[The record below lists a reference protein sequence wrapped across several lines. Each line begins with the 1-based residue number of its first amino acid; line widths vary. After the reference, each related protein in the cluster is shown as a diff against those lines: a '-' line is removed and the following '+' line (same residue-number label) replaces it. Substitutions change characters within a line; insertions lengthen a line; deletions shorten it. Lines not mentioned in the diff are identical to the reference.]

1 MEPTELG
8 PSELL
13 QIMADFIESIE
24 VHYRV
29 VGSMA
34 SMAYGEP
41 RLTID
46 VDMVAELKVE
56 NVAAVIAA
64 FPAPDY
70 YVSEQAAMD
79 AVRRNAQFNIIH
91 LPSGLKVVVIIPPQT
106 EFTASER
113 SRVRKIASVGEYS
126 AWFASP
132 EDVILNKLT
141 YFRISGGASQKHV
154 RDIGGMIKLLG
165 DKLDQ
170 AYIET
175 WAETLGVGSQWQ
187 MVRKRC
193 DEDDR

>member
-1 MEPTELG
+1 MEPTELE
-8 PSELL
+8 PSQLL
-13 QIMADFIESIE
+13 QIMADFFESIG

-41 RLTID
+41 RMTID
-46 VDMVAELKVE
+46 VDIVAELAVE
-56 NVAAVIAA
+56 NVPNMIAA

-70 YVSEQAAMD
+70 YVSEQAAID
-79 AVRRNAQFNIIH
+79 AVRRKAQFNIIH
-91 LPSGLKVVVIIPPQT
+91 LPSGLKVDVIIPPQT
-106 EFTASER
+106 DFTASER
-113 SRVRKIASVGEYS
+113 KRVRKLASTGEYS

-170 AYIET
+170 GYIET
-175 WAETLGVGSQWQ
+175 WAEKLNVASEWRLVKQRLDQ
-187 MVRKRC
+187 DNK
-193 DEDDR
+193 